1 MFRIDSKFFVVL
13 SRLADLVIL
22 NILFWVCCIPIVTIG
37 ASITAMYAVTKK
49 MAEDREGYIFK
60 GFFIAFKENFRQSTI
75 MWMILLVP
83 IAIVSADLY
92 ISNWIREGLAQTFF
106 KGFLLLAWMLIM
118 FVMIYAFALQSTFEN
133 TIKNTLKNALLISLA
148 HTPRSLAMTFL
159 ALSPFIALLY
169 FGEYF
174 GMELLL
180 IILIWFSGTA
190 YLNSLILNKI
200 FKKYM

>member
-133 TIKNTLKNALLISLA
+133 TIKNT
-148 HTPRSLAMTFL
+148 
-159 ALSPFIALLY
+159 
-169 FGEYF
+169 
-174 GMELLL
+174 
-180 IILIWFSGTA
+180 
-190 YLNSLILNKI
+190 
-200 FKKYM
+200 

>member
-1 MFRIDSKFFVVL
+1 MFQLDGKFFGVL
-13 SRLADLVIL
+13 SKLADLVIL
-22 NILFWVCCIPIVTIG
+22 NILFLACCLPVVTIG
-37 ASITAMYAVTKK
+37 ASITAMYAVAKK

-60 GFFIAFKENFRQSTI
+60 GFFIAFKENFRQSTV
-75 MWMILLVP
+75 MWLILFVP
-83 IAIVSADLY
+83 TGIVSVDLY
-92 ISNWIREGLAQTFF
+92 ISNLIKEGLAQTFF

-133 TIKNTLKNALLISLA
+133 GVKNTLKNALLISLA
-148 HTPRSLAMTFL
+148 HTPWSLVMTFL

-174 GMELLL
+174 GMELLAIL
-180 IILIWFSGTA
+180 LIWFSGTA
-190 YLNSLILNKI
+190 YLNSLVLNKI